1 MLLHKFILYFQE
13 ITLNNYQEVL
23 MKHKFHFLTESFF
36 LFFLFTLSL
45 SAQQNLTLPDAS
57 QHAVIMQQVGMCEIK
72 IDYHRPGVKDRQV
85 WGGLVP
91 YDQVW
96 RAGANE
102 NTTISFS
109 KDVLVDGKKVP
120 AGTYGL
126 HMIPTAN
133 DWTIILNK
141 DYRAWGSFFY
151 KEENDFIR
159 YKVKPVTAEFQ
170 EWLMYTFD
178 EVTPNSVTASLSW
191 EKLKVPIK
199 IEIDLHTQML
209 NEMAVQLTGIPG
221 FFWQGWNQAANY
233 CYVNGIELEQ
243 GLEWADHSIGI
254 NKNVTNT
261 FTKSL
266 LLNALGK
273 KEEASK
279 LKEEAFVNAAE
290 VDVNNL
296 GYQLLG
302 GGKIDDATEVFKKN
316 TELYPESWNV
326 WDSLAEGYMNKGE
339 KQLAIDYYKK
349 ALGMAPENQHER
361 INGALAQL
369 GAK

>member
-1 MLLHKFILYFQE
+1 
-13 ITLNNYQEVL
+13 
-23 MKHKFHFLTESFF
+23 MKHKFHFLTGSFF

-57 QHAVIMQQVGMCEIK
+57 QHAVVMQQVGMAEIK
-72 IDYHRPGVKDRQV
+72 IDYHRPGVKGRMV

-109 KDVLVDGKKVP
+109 KDVIVDGKNVP
-120 AGTYGL
+120 AGMYGL
-126 HMIPTAN
+126 HMIPTES

-151 KEENDFIR
+151 KEENDLMRF
-159 YKVKPVTAEFQ
+159 KVKPQSSEFQ
-170 EWLMYTFD
+170 EWLMYTID
-178 EVTPNSVTASLSW
+178 DVSPSSAIVSLRW
-191 EKLKVPIK
+191 EKLKVPFK
-199 IEIDLHTQML
+199 IEIDLHKQML
-209 NEMAVQLTGIPG
+209 DEMAVQLTGIPG

-233 CYVNGIELEQ
+233 CYVNGIELEK

-254 NKNVTNT
+254 AKNVTNT
-261 FTKSL
+261 FTKAL
-266 LLNALGK
+266 ILNALGK
-273 KEEASK
+273 TSESSE
-279 LKEEAFVNAAE
+279 LKKEAFTNAAE
-290 VDVNNL
+290 ADVNNL

-302 GGKIDDATEVFKKN
+302 GGKIDDAIEIFKKN

-326 WDSLAEGYMNKGE
+326 WDSLAEGYMNKDE
-339 KQLAIDYYKK
+339 KQLAIDNYKK
-349 ALGMAPENQHER
+349 ALGMAPEDQHAR

>member
-1 MLLHKFILYFQE
+1 
-13 ITLNNYQEVL
+13 
-23 MKHKFHFLTESFF
+23 MKHQILFLMGS
-36 LFFLFTLSL
+36 LYFLFTPTLL
-45 SAQQNLTLPDAS
+45 AQQNLTLPDAS
-57 QHAVIMQQVGMCEIK
+57 QHATVMQQIGMTEIK
-72 IDYHRPGVKDRQV
+72 IDYHRPGVKGREI
-85 WGGLVP
+85 WGALVP
-91 YDQVW
+91 YNQVW

-109 KDVLVDGKKVP
+109 KDVIVDGKKVP
-120 AGTYGL
+120 VGTYGL
-126 HMIPTAN
+126 HMIPTETE
-133 DWTIILNK
+133 WTIILNK

-151 KEENDFIR
+151 KEENDLMRF
-159 YKVKPVTAEFQ
+159 KVKPVTAEFQ

-178 EVTPNSVTASLSW
+178 EVTPNSATASLNW
-191 EKLKVPIK
+191 EKLKVPFK
-199 IEIDLHTQML
+199 IEIDLHKQML
-209 NEMAVQLTGIPG
+209 DEMEVQLTGIPG

-243 GLEWADHSIGI
+243 GLEWADKSIGI

-261 FTKSL
+261 YTKAAI
-266 LLNALGK
+266 LNSLGK
-273 KEEASK
+273 KDEASK
-279 LKEEAFVNAAE
+279 LKAEAFTNASE

-302 GGKIDDATEVFKKN
+302 GGKIDDAIEVFKKN
-316 TELYPESWNV
+316 TELFPESWNV

-339 KQLAIDYYKK
+339 KKLAIDYYKK